1 MTEKIFF
8 AKDWQA
14 RAMQEKR
21 LRQIRMPVK
30 GIPPG
35 ASLIGSFPDCSL
47 FSLYET
53 PGGVIAQRA
62 YPPYDVGDVLAVKEA
77 WALAGCF
84 HQYTGGDIKRIHEE
98 EKQRPNRGTNP
109 IIKLPSVYYKAGPT
123 DEILEIAPSLKGRW
137 RSPVTMPRWAVRF
150 RLRVNGV
157 RVVWLHDRL
166 HEDCTTSG
174 LIGLQRDIC
183 LSERIERWDEDWS
196 PKGYAYEEAGKGWSG
211 YVWVFDVELMGHPKF
226 DDMEAF
232 KQMAEVG

>member
-53 PGGVIAQRA
+53 PGGVIAQSP
-62 YPPYDVGDVLAVKEA
+62 YPPYDVGDVLLMKET
-77 WALAGCF
+77 WAYVPAYEMSDRADGIPILRTVNP
-84 HQYTGGDIKRIHEE
+84 TGLHVEAM
-98 EKQRPNRGTNP
+98 
-109 IIKLPSVYYKAGPT
+109 YKADVGDGYPFH
-123 DEILEIAPSLKGRW
+123 GYW

-150 RLRVNGV
+150 RLRVTGV

-183 LSERIERWDEDWS
+183 LSERIERWDEDWA
-196 PKGYAYEEAGKGWSG
+196 PKGYAYDEAGKSWSG
-211 YVWVFDVELMGHPKF
+211 YVWVFDVEPMAQPRF
-226 DDMEAF
+226 DEMQAF
-232 KQMAEVG
+232 KQMVEAQ